1 MPPERP
7 EEEVLD
13 EPSGAQPPRILVSD
27 AGGTTTRFLASRA
40 AELGVEVIGVEQ
52 AATLVVMAAREGADL
67 VVVAQPASFAPLERL
82 RNDPRTRHIP
92 VILLA
97 SPTGDHEKDHL
108 ALVGTSQVLD
118 WPYEESTLL
127 SHVRTYLGGR
137 RGRGGGISFHEYA
150 VARVSE
156 DVGLGWAARI
166 CWVTPRRLRLETDVL
181 LPEGSVQEIEGFLVR
196 ALGRER
202 LAVRVVSSSREDVF
216 YNHGMRSELE
226 VLDEVPDDLDPLR
239 DQSAVDLAA
248 AIRAEKFAAAPRKRK
263 LAVLCERPAQ
273 MTRIAAVLDP
283 RTWALRWIRSVEELA
298 KALPHLAPS
307 LLLVHPR
314 LPDLAEPLLA
324 SKLLRATAEG
334 PPVVPF
340 GPPGEEKVWEKL
352 AARGTSLDVPDT
364 GDGDAWNE
372 LLDRLAPF
380 PDEDFP
386 DRVYLARE
394 HRFSHAIVR
403 GTGRLTSLCEVGA
416 TLELPLDVAAEA
428 RAHVVVPS
436 LLSSGIAR
444 LHGRVLETSPAKRP
458 VRVAFM
464 GVGGDRYQTLLR
476 RHVQEIIMEAR
487 RREFQGG

>member
-1 MPPERP
+1 MAPDRP
-7 EEEVLD
+7 AEAGPD
-13 EPSGAQPPRILVSD
+13 EPSGPVRPRILVSD

-40 AELGVEVIGVEQ
+40 EELGVEVIGVEQ
-52 AATLVVMAAREGADL
+52 AATLVVKAAKEGADL

-118 WPYEESTLL
+118 WPYEENALL
-127 SHVRTYLGGR
+127 AHVRTYVGGR
-137 RGRGGGISFHEYA
+137 RGGGISFHEYA
-150 VARVSE
+150 IARVGE
-156 DVGLGWAARI
+156 DVGLGWAGRI
-166 CWVTPRRLRLETDVL
+166 CWVTRRRLRLETDVL
-181 LPEGSVQEIEGFLVR
+181 LPEGSLQEIEGFLVR
-196 ALGRER
+196 QLGRER
-202 LAVRVVSSSREDVF
+202 LAVKVVSSTRDDVF

-248 AIRAEKFAAAPRKRK
+248 AVRSEKFAAAPRKRK
-263 LAVLCERPAQ
+263 VAVLCDRPGQ
-273 MTRIAAVLDP
+273 MTRVAGRLDP
-283 RTWALRWIRSVEELA
+283 RRWALRWVRSIDELA
-298 KALPHLAPS
+298 KALPHLNPV

-314 LPDLAEPLLA
+314 LPDLSEPVA
-324 SKLLRATAEG
+324 AGKLVRLTADG
-334 PPVVPF
+334 PPIVPL

-352 AARGTSLDVPDT
+352 AARGTVLDVPDR
-364 GDGDAWNE
+364 DDAEAWSD
-372 LLDRLAPF
+372 LLERLAPEQ
-380 PDEDFP
+380 DEAGDE
-386 DRVYLARE
+386 RVYLARE

-416 TLELPLDVAAEA
+416 TLELPLDVAVEA

-436 LLSSGIAR
+436 LLSAGIPR

-458 VRVAFM
+458 VRVAWM

-487 RREFQGG
+487 RREFQEA